1 MMDYWSF
8 LPLCGVCCQ
17 EKKVMNIELPLK
29 KKRQPL
35 IEFRIADQGATF
47 LDQGVSNIKDEGSW
61 WCKIKGVIKYD
72 DKLKIEDKDGAS
84 ARRCIL

>member
-17 EKKVMNIELPLK
+17 GKKVMNIELPLK

-35 IEFRIADQGATF
+35 IEFRIADQGAKI
-47 LDQGVSNIKDEGSW
+47 LDQGVSNIKDEGVMMVQT
-61 WCKIKGVIKYD
+61 KGCNQI
-72 DKLKIEDKDGAS
+72 
-84 ARRCIL
+84 R